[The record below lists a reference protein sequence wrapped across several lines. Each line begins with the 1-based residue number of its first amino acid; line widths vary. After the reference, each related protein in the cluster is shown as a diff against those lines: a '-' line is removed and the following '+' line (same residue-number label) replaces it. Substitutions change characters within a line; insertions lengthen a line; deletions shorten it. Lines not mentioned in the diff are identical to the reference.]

1 MKKLLTLILIVS
13 GLSASAQIGVYD
25 GKPRYSILT
34 TRDGVTIGN
43 IEVELYPTI
52 APLHVRNWDSLVFE
66 HFFDTTLFHRVVPG
80 FVIQGGDPNTKHGP
94 KSTWGFG
101 QAWQKNIPAE
111 FNPISHQR
119 GIVSAARDAD
129 INSANSQ
136 FFICIAAATHLDGQY
151 TAYGK
156 VYNGMSIADN
166 IVASPR
172 DGNDIPNQNVAMY
185 ITRLADDTT
194 KLATA
199 VNIIQPANQAT
210 GISAN
215 YTFTWDALPGA
226 IIYEL
231 EFSRD
236 ANFANIDTVIR
247 TAKTSAVVPS
257 LLPGEILYY
266 WRILANNGGYKKP
279 TTTRT
284 FTTGTF
290 PPTLQLP
297 AQNAVLSTNQVDF
310 SWDAVSSAGSY
321 KIQIATNPNFT
332 LASIQKEIDSING
345 TSISVKLTANK
356 KHFWRVASEINGI
369 AGAYSAA
376 RTVTTGAAVGIQNE
390 KQNSI
395 SVYPN
400 PTTDIL
406 FINSN
411 TLPDTRYSIL
421 DTRGRTV
428 LQGTVKENSIDVSN
442 LKPGTYVL
450 KTEMGTAK
458 FNHIR

>member
-1 MKKLLTLILIVS
+1 MKKLLSLIFLFAAMQS
-13 GLSASAQIGVYD
+13 FAQIGNYN

-34 TRDGVTIGN
+34 QRAGVTIGN
-43 IEVELYPTI
+43 IEVELYPSI
-52 APLHVRNWDSLVFE
+52 APLHVRNWDSLVVE
-66 HFFDTTLFHRVVPG
+66 HFLDSTLFHRVVPG

-101 QAWQKNIPAE
+101 QAWQKNVNAE

-119 GIVSAARDAD
+119 GIISAARDND

-136 FFICIAAATHLDGQY
+136 FFICVAAATHLDGQY

-156 VYNGMSIADN
+156 VISGMNFVDN

-172 DGNDIPNQNVAMY
+172 DVNDVPNQNIAMY

-194 KLATA
+194 KLATS
-199 VNIIQPANQAT
+199 VNIIQPANLAT
-210 GISAN
+210 GVSAN
-215 YTFTWDALPGA
+215 YTFMWDALPGA
-226 IIYEL
+226 IIYEI

-236 ANFANIDTVIR
+236 ANFSSIDTVIK
-247 TAKTSAVVPS
+247 TTKTSVVVPS
-257 LLPGEILYY
+257 LLPGELLYY
-266 WRILANNGGYKKP
+266 WRVLANNGGYKKP
-279 TTTRT
+279 TATRT

-297 AQNAVLSTNQVDF
+297 AQNAVLSTNLVDF
-310 SWDAVSSAGSY
+310 SWDAVTSASSY

-345 TSISVKLTANK
+345 TNISIQLTASK

-376 RTVTTGAAVGIQNE
+376 RTVTTGTAVGIAFNGKE
-390 KQNSI
+390 EF

-400 PTTDIL
+400 PATN
-406 FINSN
+406 FIYTNNELRESN
-411 TLPDTRYSIL
+411 YEIMDTKGKLVCDGKINGNR
-421 DTRGRTV
+421 
-428 LQGTVKENSIDVSN
+428 IDVSK
-442 LKPGTYVL
+442 LAPGEYFIKIREGVT
-450 KTEMGTAK
+450 K
-458 FNHIR
+458 FVKE

>member
-1 MKKLLTLILIVS
+1 MKKLFTIIAVLALVQQV
-13 GLSASAQIGVYD
+13 SAQIGIYD

-34 TRDGVTIGN
+34 TRAGVTIGN

-52 APLHVRNWDSLVFE
+52 APLHVRNWDSLVVE
-66 HFFDTTLFHRVVPG
+66 HFLDSTLFHRVVPG

-101 QAWQKNIPAE
+101 QAWQKNVNAE

-119 GIVSAARDAD
+119 AIISAARDND

-136 FFICIAAATHLDGQY
+136 FFVCVAAATHLDGQY

-156 VYNGMSIADN
+156 VINGMSFVDN

-172 DGNDIPNQNVAMY
+172 DANDIPNQNIAMY
-185 ITRLADDTT
+185 ITRIADDTT
-194 KLATA
+194 KLATP
-199 VNIIQPANQAT
+199 VNIIQPADQAT
-210 GISAN
+210 GVSAN
-215 YTFTWDALPGA
+215 YTFMWDALPGA
-226 IIYEL
+226 IIYEI

-236 ANFANIDTVIR
+236 ANFNTIDTVIK
-247 TAKTSAVVPS
+247 TAKTSVVVPS

-279 TTTRT
+279 TVTRT

-297 AQNAVLSTNQVDF
+297 AQNAVLSTNHVDF
-310 SWDAVSSAGSY
+310 TWDAVSSAGSY

-369 AGAYSAA
+369 AGAYSAS
-376 RTVTTGAAVGIQNE
+376 RTVTTGAAVGVQNE
-390 KQNSI
+390 KSNTISI
-395 SVYPN
+395 FPN
-400 PTTDIL
+400 PTSSLLHI
-406 FINSN
+406 ISPVNSV
-411 TLPDTRYSIL
+411 TRYTIL
-421 DTRGRTV
+421 DTRGRNV
-428 LQGTVKENSIDVSN
+428 LQGTLNDNSVDVSK
-442 LKPGTYVL
+442 LVPGEYFI
-450 KTEMGTAK
+450 KIDGGIAK
-458 FNHIR
+458 FRKM

>member
-1 MKKLLTLILIVS
+1 MKKIFTIIAVLALLQQV
-13 GLSASAQIGVYD
+13 SAQIGTYD

-34 TRDGVTIGN
+34 KRAGVTIGN

-52 APLHVRNWDSLVFE
+52 APMHVRNWDSLVAE
-66 HFFDTTLFHRVVPG
+66 HFLDTTLFHRVVPG

-101 QAWQKNIPAE
+101 QAWQKNVNAE

-119 GIVSAARDAD
+119 GIISAARDND

-156 VYNGMSIADN
+156 VTNGMNIADN
-166 IVASPR
+166 IVSSPR
-172 DGNDIPNQNVAMY
+172 DANDIPNENIAMY

-199 VNIIQPANQAT
+199 VNIIQPANQTT
-210 GISAN
+210 GVSAN
-215 YTFTWDALPGA
+215 YTFMWDALPGA

-236 ANFANIDTVIR
+236 ANFAVIDTVIK
-247 TAKTSAVVPS
+247 TAKTNMVVPS
-257 LLPGEILYY
+257 LKPGELLYY

-279 TTTRT
+279 SETRT

-290 PPTLQLP
+290 PPSLQLP
-297 AQNAVLSTNQVDF
+297 AQNAVLSTNLVDF
-310 SWDAVSSAGSY
+310 SWDAVPSAGSY

-332 LASIQKEIDSING
+332 LASIQKEIDSISG
-345 TSISVKLTANK
+345 TSVSVKLTANK

-369 AGAYSAA
+369 AGAYSAS
-376 RTVTTGAAVGIQNE
+376 RTVTTGAAVGIQN
-390 KQNSI
+390 KKLNTISI
-395 SVYPN
+395 FPN
-400 PTTDIL
+400 PTSDLLHI
-406 FINSN
+406 ISPVNS
-411 TLPDTRYSIL
+411 DTRFTVL
-421 DTRGRTV
+421 DTRGRIV
-428 LQGTVKENSIDVSN
+428 LQGTLNYSSVDVSK
-442 LKPGTYVL
+442 LAPGEYFIKVD
-450 KTEMGTAK
+450 EGVAK
-458 FNHIR
+458 FRKI

>member
-1 MKKLLTLILIVS
+1 MKKLFTIIAILALVQQV
-13 GLSASAQIGVYD
+13 SAQIGSYD

-34 TRDGVTIGN
+34 TRAGVIIGN

-52 APLHVRNWDSLVFE
+52 APLHVRNWDSLVVE
-66 HFFDTTLFHRVVPG
+66 HFLDSTLFHRVVPG

-101 QAWQKNIPAE
+101 QAWQKNINAE

-119 GIVSAARDAD
+119 AIISAARDND

-136 FFICIAAATHLDGQY
+136 FFVCVAAATHLDGQY

-156 VYNGMSIADN
+156 VINGMSFVDN

-172 DGNDIPNQNVAMY
+172 DANDIPNQNIAMY
-185 ITRLADDTT
+185 ITRIADDTT
-194 KLATA
+194 KLATP

-210 GISAN
+210 GVSAN
-215 YTFTWDALPGA
+215 YTFMWDALAGA
-226 IIYEL
+226 IIYEI

-236 ANFANIDTVIR
+236 ANFNTIDTVIK
-247 TAKTSAVVPS
+247 TAKTSVVVPS
-257 LLPGEILYY
+257 LKPGEILYY

-279 TTTRT
+279 TATRT

-297 AQNAVLSTNQVDF
+297 AQNAVLSTNLVDF
-310 SWDAVSSAGSY
+310 SWDAVNAAGSY

-345 TSISVKLTANK
+345 TNISVKLTANK

-369 AGAYSAA
+369 AGAYSAS
-376 RTVTTGAAVGIQNE
+376 RTITTGSAVGIQKE
-390 KQNSI
+390 KSNAISI
-395 SVYPN
+395 YPN
-400 PTTDIL
+400 PASDLLRI
-406 FINSN
+406 ISPVNS
-411 TLPDTRYSIL
+411 DTRYTIL
-421 DTRGRTV
+421 DTRGRNV
-428 LQGTVKENSIDVSN
+428 LQGTLNDNSVDVSK
-442 LKPGTYVL
+442 LAPGEYFI
-450 KTEMGTAK
+450 KIDKGIAK
-458 FNHIR
+458 FRKM